1 MASSDQ
7 YIGRTIPVGSPNFRW
22 FSICNM
28 VVLFGS
34 SLQRLY
40 SFGNAALARTALLS
54 TLITVC
60 TFNTMPS
67 GQDLITDSS

>member
-7 YIGRTIPVGSPNFRW
+7 YIRTIPLGSPNFRW
-22 FSICNM
+22 FSVCST

-40 SFGNAALARTALLS
+40 SFGNVALAGTALLF